1 MKKNYM
7 KPEGNVVA
15 LRANENI
22 ALSVGLTDGSRVSGT
37 IVVEPI
43 DGKYYIS
50 GNLNLEAA
58 DTGDPAVDAVINAI
72 NAFIGGVYQVCQ
84 PKVGDRKII

>member
-1 MKKNYM
+1 MKKNYV

-22 ALSVGLTDGSRVSGT
+22 ALSVGLTDGSRVSGSIET
-37 IVVEPI
+37 LPVN
-43 DGKYYIS
+43 GKYYIS

-72 NAFIGGVYQVCQ
+72 NAFLGGVYEVCQ
-84 PKVGDRKII
+84 PKAKDPKII